1 MRAASWSAGI
11 PARIKGVTA
20 ARHVTDGP
28 WLACSSPFGSTYGL
42 GRRPEVRQG
51 GQRHGPRAS
60 LPASKVSLQHLP
72 RRTGRDWRV
81 PVGSVRLTDLAGHRK
96 YAIAPSVMV
105 RGHPCPHQRCHCSA
119 SRDGRTIQVCSSRF
133 GWPDGHRKFASAET
147 VMVGGHPWERRRPRR
162 QGFPNFMRVRPP
174 TPEPLPT
181 GATG

>member
-1 MRAASWSAGI
+1 MVRGHPCPHQRRHCIAFRDGRTVI
-11 PARIKGVTA
+11 GVFQSVCLSD
-20 ARHVTDGP
+20 R
-28 WLACSSPFGSTYGL
+28 S

-147 VMVGGHPWERRRPRR
+147 VMVGGHPWVRRRPRR
-162 QGFPNFMRVRPP
+162 QGFPNSMRVRPP

-181 GATG
+181 DATG